1 MVQKHGG
8 GRKMMTRG
16 IRAFLLAAGL
26 LAAWAGPAHA
36 QAIGSI
42 YGKVTDASG
51 GVLPGVTVTVSGPSL
66 QAPLVAVT
74 SENGTYQ
81 FPSVPIGTFTVTF
94 ELASF
99 KKAQRPNVVITTG
112 FNAGVDQKL
121 EIGSMTEEVTIS
133 AASPVVDTKK
143 TATGATFTSDIL
155 ENIPT
160 ARDPWQVINMTPG
173 VQAGLNVGGSSSG
186 QQVGLA
192 ARGSSANVQW
202 NLEGGS
208 ITDLSSNSSP
218 SYFNF
223 DSFSEI
229 QVTTGG
235 GDVSVQSSG
244 LAINLVTKSGSN
256 VFKGSGVTTF
266 ENDTTQNNNVTKA
279 LFDAGSN
286 GFLSGNPL
294 KKIANYSIEYG
305 GPIKKNKLWFWA
317 AADKQDINVGI
328 LNFFEAKNGGFC
340 GDLITAQKQGAST
353 LRSLVTY
360 DKLQDVQNCLGTDT
374 TIIKDI
380 QWKFNYQLNAANK
393 FQYLFQSDNK
403 YRNARNASA
412 TTAKEATAQQTSD
425 MPWKLPLPTHS
436 ILHTFIASDKLVF
449 NNQFTYVHG
458 GFFLDYQDVPPQG
471 SCAQTRYTGSDKPYA
486 GRADSCLWNIQALNN
501 RTTGVQSRAST
512 NTYQTTRH
520 GWEAKTDGT
529 YFLTHVAGGDHSLK
543 FGVGWRRNPIQSFS
557 HYSGGARA
565 FIQCVGNTQA
575 GCGDG
580 KVAPVGSASGIVPYQ
595 AVLYRDQLRNNDWWS
610 YSGYI
615 QDGFSRGRWRLN
627 GGIRYDWQQSKYL
640 GGCVPANVLLP
651 TLLPSQCEEA
661 TSSGVNPNTGKVEKI
676 QPFSNWSPRLSATY
690 DLLGNGKTQV
700 HANGSYFYDTKI
712 TLANSLGGIFSQP
725 QLTWGPN
732 QASGACSATAG
743 APCWSDAN
751 GDTLVQVGELIGVPT
766 ASSSRFDLATGRFP
780 PAGNIVDPSAKIGR
794 TREALVGF
802 QHELIPNLAVAVD
815 FIYRKYDRGTANY
828 SIGYQPGGPLGS
840 LSNIYVRAAQPY
852 TDPVT
857 GKSAPYYVVCDGCVR
872 PSGLGNITVTNRNYQ
887 IYRGVDITATKR
899 FSNKW
904 QMQTA
909 LTIQTNPNY
918 FPVDSPD
925 FINPTNREWRD
936 GFSHIGRYIYKALGS
951 YQFPWDITASANFN
965 VLDGAAGHATAS
977 GSTPND
983 RIINGPGAVYG
994 GLNAAGAATTISYG
1008 TLLFESRG
1016 TERLK
1021 PVKLLDLGL
1030 QKSVRFRGGKN
1041 RVKLTLD
1048 AFNLFNIN
1056 TIQAYSSANLSLTA
1070 TYNSPATI
1078 VPPRVFRFGASLNF

>member
-1 MVQKHGG
+1 
-8 GRKMMTRG
+8 MMTRG
-16 IRAFLLAAGL
+16 FRAFLLVAGL
-26 LAAWAGPAHA
+26 LAVSAATAQA

-42 YGKVTDASG
+42 FGKVTDPSG
-51 GVLPGVTVTVSGPSL
+51 GVLPGVTVTVTGPAL

-81 FPSVPIGTFTVTF
+81 FPSVPIGTFTVSF

-192 ARGSSANVQW
+192 ARGTNSNVQW

-218 SYFNF
+218 AYFNF

-256 VFKGSGVTTF
+256 VFKGSAVYTF
-266 ENDTTQNNNVTKA
+266 ENDATQNNNVTKE
-279 LFDAGSN
+279 LFDLGSN

-294 KKIANYSIEYG
+294 KKIANYSVEYG
-305 GPIKKNKLWFWA
+305 GPILKNKLWFWG

-328 LNFFEAKNGGFC
+328 LNFFEATNGAFC
-340 GDLITAQKQGAST
+340 QELINAQKQGTTA
-353 LRSLVTY
+353 LRALVTY
-360 DKLQDVQNCLGTDT
+360 DKLQDVQNCLGNDT
-374 TIIKDI
+374 TIIKDL

-403 YRNARNASA
+403 YRNARDASA
-412 TTAKEATAQQTSD
+412 TTAKEATSQQTSD
-425 MPWKLPLPTHS
+425 KPWGLPLPTHS

-471 SCAQTRYTGSDKPYA
+471 SCDQSRYTGSDQPYT
-486 GRADSCLWNIQALNN
+486 GRDANCLWNVQALNN
-501 RTTGVQSRAST
+501 RTTGVNSRSRT
-512 NTYQTTRH
+512 NMYQTTRH
-520 GWEAKTDGT
+520 GWEAKSDGT
-529 YFLTHVAGGDHSLK
+529 YFLTNALGGDHSLK
-543 FGVGWRRNPIQSFS
+543 FGVGWRRNPIQTFS

-580 KVAPVGSASGIVPYQ
+580 KVAPVGSASGLVPFQ
-595 AVLYRDQLRNNDWWS
+595 VDIFRDRLLNNDWWT
-610 YSGYI
+610 YNGYI
-615 QDGFSRGRWRLN
+615 QDSYSRGRWRLN

-651 TLLPSQCEEA
+651 TLLPAQCEAA
-661 TSSGVNPNTGKVEKI
+661 TSSGLNPNTGKVESI
-676 QPFSNWSPRLSATY
+676 QPFSNWSPRLSVTY
-690 DLLGNGKTQV
+690 DLFGTGKTQV

-712 TLANSLGGIFSQP
+712 TLANALGGLGAVS
-725 QLTWGPN
+725 LRWGPN
-732 QASGACSATAG
+732 QASGACSTTAG
-743 APCWSDAN
+743 APCWTDAN
-751 GDTLVQVGELIGVPT
+751 GDTLVQVNELIGVPT
-766 ASSSRFDLATGRFP
+766 VSNSRFNLATGVFA
-780 PAGNIVDPSAKIGR
+780 PAGNIVDSSAKIGR
-794 TREALVGF
+794 TREAIVGM

-815 FIYRKYDRGTANY
+815 FIYRKYDRGTTNY
-828 SIGYQPGGPLGS
+828 TIGYQPGGPNGS
-840 LSNIYVRAAQPY
+840 LTNLYVKAALPY
-852 TDPVT
+852 SDPVT
-857 GKSAPYYVVCDGCVR
+857 GKSAPYYVICDGCVR
-872 PSGLGNITVTNRNYQ
+872 PSGLGNITVTNPNWQ
-887 IYRGVDITATKR
+887 IYKGVDITATKR

-909 LTIQTNPNY
+909 LTVQTNPSY
-918 FPVDSPD
+918 FPANSPD
-925 FINPTNREWRD
+925 FVNPTGREFRD
-936 GFSHIGRYIYKALGS
+936 GFSSIGRYIYKALGS
-951 YQFPWDITASANFN
+951 YQFPWDIQASANFN
-965 VLDGAAGHATAS
+965 WLDGAAGHPTAS
-977 GSTPND
+977 ASTPND
-983 RIINGPGAVYG
+983 RSINGPGAVYG
-994 GLNAAGAATTISYG
+994 GVTAAGAATTISYG
-1008 TLLFESRG
+1008 TLTFEPRG
-1016 TERLK
+1016 TERVQS
-1021 PVKLLDLGL
+1021 VKLLDLGL
-1030 QKSVRFRGGKN
+1030 QKSFRFRGGKN
-1041 RVKLTLD
+1041 RVKLSAD
-1048 AFNLFNIN
+1048 GFNLFNTN
-1056 TIQAYSSANLSLTA
+1056 AIQAFSSANLSLPA
-1070 TYNSPATI
+1070 TYNSPSTI
-1078 VPPRVFRFGASLNF
+1078 VPPRVFRFGASVNF